1 MSDCIATKLA
11 GLECA
16 PPHSYTAPM
25 QHGPFEWDDLRIVLA
40 IARSG
45 SALRASQQLGV
56 NQTTVLR
63 RLDALEAAIGTELF
77 ARRKT
82 GLTLTPAGRLVA
94 EAAERMAAEVE
105 ALASILSARQRAVAG
120 NVRLTTSD
128 VLAVHLVTPCLQA
141 FHQQYPG
148 VAIEVI
154 STDRRLDIARGEADV
169 ALRGSSRP
177 EGAGIVAQRLPD
189 APWTIYCSRDY
200 AARRG
205 APHDRQSIPGH
216 DIVGLEGQMAQI
228 NGWAW
233 LQASAPD
240 AVIRVR
246 SNSLFNLVSYLK
258 TGLGLGVLPALV
270 GDAEPDLIRCFP
282 PPCELEDE
290 LWLIV
295 REDIKSQPH
304 IRALTDFLAGYIRR
318 TLAHSL

>member
-1 MSDCIATKLA
+1 MNDDAINRAA
-11 GLECA
+11 LECS
-16 PPHSYTAPM
+16 PPRSYTARM

-45 SALRASQQLGV
+45 SALRASQRLGV

-63 RLDALEAAIGTELF
+63 RLDALEASFGTELF
-77 ARRKT
+77 ARRTT
-82 GLTLTPAGRLVA
+82 GLTLTPAGRLMA
-94 EAAERMAAEVE
+94 EAAERMDAEVE
-105 ALASILSARQRAVAG
+105 SLSSALGARQREVSG
-120 NVRLTTSD
+120 SVRLTTSD

-148 VAIEVI
+148 VSIEVTT
-154 STDRRLDIARGEADV
+154 TDRRLDIAHGEADV

-205 APHDRQSIPGH
+205 IPRDRETISGH
-216 DIVGLEGQMAQI
+216 DIVGLEGQMARI
-228 NGWAW
+228 NGWSW

-240 AVIRVR
+240 AVVRVR

-258 TGLGLGVLPALV
+258 SGFGLGVLPALV

-282 PPCELEDE
+282 PPPELEDE

-295 REDIKSQPH
+295 RQDIKSQPH
-304 IRALTDFLAGYIRR
+304 IRALTDYLADYIRR
-318 TLAHSL
+318 KLVRSR